1 MSAHVFQVGDRI
13 LKSDEH
19 GETWTGTIRTIRPV
33 NADTAY
39 AYAWRD
45 DDPEHSRGLEIAD
58 LTADL
63 TGARYPRIEHVELWD
78 GGINGAWTS
87 VDTYDCP
94 EPGCDYNVSAVGTP
108 DPDEPDYYNYNEGI
122 DAHERGHAESAS
134 DPTGALTAP
143 PGVELVPPPGMT
155 PDARQL
161 LTDQFAALAAT
172 GSVAHAPSPT
182 GLAPYRVA
190 RQAVPA
196 LVQLDWE
203 EAVQAALVSLGEA
216 ALAWQATDPDQPEGI
231 EAEGVLSDATSAY
244 RALVTR

>member
-161 LTDQFAALAAT
+161 LTRRRRRAWRLT
-172 GSVAHAPSPT
+172 GSP
-182 GLAPYRVA
+182 A
-190 RQAVPA
+190 RQSRPSCSSTGRRPCRRRWSRSARRRLRGKRP
-196 LVQLDWE
+196 
-203 EAVQAALVSLGEA
+203 
-216 ALAWQATDPDQPEGI
+216 TR
-231 EAEGVLSDATSAY
+231 TSP
-244 RALVTR
+244 RASRLRASCRTRPPRTGRW